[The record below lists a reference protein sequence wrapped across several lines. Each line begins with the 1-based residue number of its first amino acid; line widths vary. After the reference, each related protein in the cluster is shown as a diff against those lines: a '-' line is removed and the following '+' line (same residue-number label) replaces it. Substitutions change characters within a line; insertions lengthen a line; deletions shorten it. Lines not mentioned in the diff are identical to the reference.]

1 MKKTYSLH
9 NYNKCFSLNIYSQKA
24 RVATADKKYDNYAFV
39 DAIKL
44 MKEWPI
50 KAINQLICSKIG
62 KRLLLQWEARKA
74 AQWYGEYL
82 P

>member
-1 MKKTYSLH
+1 MKKHTLLH
-9 NYNKCFSLNIYSQKA
+9 NYYKCFSLNIYSQKA

-50 KAINQLICSKIG
+50 
-62 KRLLLQWEARKA
+62 RL
-74 AQWYGEYL
+74 
-82 P
+82 